1 MGLAH
6 ATYSISTWGNKC
18 TSKHKEL
25 TMTYTD
31 IDLKGLLKTRLQAQ
45 NGVVYVKPHITKLRI
60 DLFTILAVLDMES

>member
-1 MGLAH
+1 
-6 ATYSISTWGNKC
+6 
-18 TSKHKEL
+18 
-25 TMTYTD
+25 MTLID